1 MEIDVMCHQQ
11 KIGKKQQVLFYTVKT
26 GNLSSEFLKILEI

>member
-11 KIGKKQQVLFYTVKT
+11 KIGKKQQVLFYAVK
-26 GNLSSEFLKILEI
+26 NFILRILENP